1 VAAPGRV
8 RRARSGWQARRRP
21 EEPGSP
27 GSGRQQGCLLW
38 AIAEMASRPSRQ
50 QYSRVAGDAG
60 VASGADESSRVAR
73 RKRRSLLAEL
83 YATRLHAALWV
94 AGAGA
99 GAYWSDLWNVVRSDA
114 NVSRVWLNAGL
125 TLFVVS
131 AALVLYMALWVPRVL
146 KVDLDPAVYSPWM
159 LPVTAAI
166 SCLCGLCL
174 IVGLWPVYGLLTP
187 ALLGLLW
194 VGSLMSAHFLPAF

>member
-1 VAAPGRV
+1 
-8 RRARSGWQARRRP
+8 
-21 EEPGSP
+21 
-27 GSGRQQGCLLW
+27 
-38 AIAEMASRPSRQ
+38 MASRPTRSRQ
-50 QYSRVAGDAG
+50 QYSRVAGDEVVPG
-60 VASGADESSRVAR
+60 SGADESSRVAR
-73 RKRRSLLAEL
+73 RKRRSLLADL

-94 AGAGA
+94 SGAGA
-99 GAYWSDLWNVVRSDA
+99 AAYWSDLWNVVRSDV
-114 NVSRVWLNAGL
+114 NVSRGWLNAGL

-159 LPVTAAI
+159 LPATAAI

-174 IVGLWPVYGLLTP
+174 VVGLWPVYGLLTP

-194 VGSLMSAHFLPAF
+194 VGSLMSAHFLPAL